1 MKKYIIIFV
10 LLLLAVSIVSAGV
23 YFGLK
28 FKKNT
33 VPTVIKDNKTAHIVF
48 TTDKNYAKYLHVA
61 LFSAIKNKKAD
72 SVYDISIICVDLTE
86 KERNYFKKFEQNNV
100 NIRTI
105 PVSLEEIK
113 FGDYKIFNERVTRA
127 DLFKFLMPKIFNNYK
142 KILYL
147 DADILVRG
155 DLLDLYNIDIG
166 NYYLAAALKYSP
178 HTEML
183 ELPFRRFIW
192 LEYNYNCG
200 VMLLNLEKMRKND
213 ITKKLIK
220 AKEQDK
226 DKALMSQT
234 SFNEVMP
241 TKKVIKLNPI
251 YNFYARLSDDDFRY
265 FELKKIYAPYL
276 NDINSTD
283 EFAKEAVIV
292 HFAGPTKPWYDNDV
306 KILHYSEEWRKY
318 AKMENPNWKSDGYK
332 YHPVDY

>member
-86 KERNYFKKFEQNNV
+86 KERNNFKKFEQNNV

-155 DLLDLYNIDIG
+155 D
-166 NYYLAAALKYSP
+166 
-178 HTEML
+178 
-183 ELPFRRFIW
+183 F
-192 LEYNYNCG
+192 
-200 VMLLNLEKMRKND
+200 
-213 ITKKLIK
+213 
-220 AKEQDK
+220 
-226 DKALMSQT
+226 
-234 SFNEVMP
+234 
-241 TKKVIKLNPI
+241 
-251 YNFYARLSDDDFRY
+251 
-265 FELKKIYAPYL
+265 
-276 NDINSTD
+276 
-283 EFAKEAVIV
+283 
-292 HFAGPTKPWYDNDV
+292 
-306 KILHYSEEWRKY
+306 
-318 AKMENPNWKSDGYK
+318 
-332 YHPVDY
+332 